1 MDVTE
6 TRDQEIARL
15 SAEVARL
22 QSQLRTDPL
31 EAPPPAP
38 RRRTGRGRAFLA
50 VVLIALGVLLAPLAV
65 VAAWTKAE
73 VTNTDQFV
81 ATVAPVLDDPAFQS
95 YLVDEITAAVYE
107 SVDIETITSDLFDGI
122 ATLDLPPRA
131 ADALQLL
138 EQPAVEGAQSLIRST
153 TEQLIASDGF
163 EQVWDQALRSSHSG
177 LTSAISGDTSGAV
190 VISDTGEVGIQL
202 GPIIA
207 AVKEQLTAQGFALAD
222 RIPAIDRTVVVAQS
236 DDLAQARTAYQAID
250 VLGFVLPWVSIA
262 LLAAGVLVARR
273 KARAL
278 IWAGVGL
285 AVAMAF
291 LALGVAIGRIAMVS
305 ALSPQY
311 MPSGAAEAIYDTL
324 VPLLYSTA
332 LAVGVAAVTTAV
344 VAYFAGPFR
353 GAVAVRRLTVDAA
366 GRMRTAAE
374 GNGATTG
381 RFGAFLY
388 RARRYIRIAIAAI
401 GGAIVLFVRPLT
413 PGVTLWTAVG
423 ALIAILLLELLQRP
437 PAVESDA
444 RTDGERIDGGPVV
457 EGTLP
462 ARDTQRV

>member
-22 QSQLRTDPL
+22 QSQLQTDSL

-38 RRRTGRGRAFLA
+38 ARRARRGRGRAFLA

-65 VAAWTKAE
+65 CAAWTKAE
-73 VTNTDQFV
+73 VTDTDQFV
-81 ATVAPVLDDPAFQS
+81 ATVSPILDDPAFQA
-95 YLVDEITAAVYE
+95 YLVDEITAAINE
-107 SVDIETITSDLFDGI
+107 SVDIETLTSDLFDGI

-131 ADALQLL
+131 SDALQLL
-138 EQPAVEGAQSLIRST
+138 EQPAVAGAQSLIRST
-153 TEQLIASDGF
+153 TEQLIASDAF

-177 LTSAISGDTSGAV
+177 LTGALSGDTSGAV

-222 RIPAIDRTVVVAQS
+222 RIPAVDRTIVVAQS
-236 DDLAQARTAYQAID
+236 DELAQARTAYQGVE
-250 VLGFVLPWVSIA
+250 VLGFVLPWVSIG
-262 LLAAGVLVARR
+262 LLAAGVLTARR

-278 IWAGVGL
+278 IWAGLGL
-285 AVAMAF
+285 AVAMVF
-291 LALGVAIGRIAMVS
+291 LALGVAIGRIATV
-305 ALSPQY
+305 AAISPQY
-311 MPSGAAEAIYDTL
+311 MPSSAAEAIYDAL

-332 LAVGVAAVTTAV
+332 LAVGVAGVTTAV
-344 VAYFAGPFR
+344 VAYLAGPFH
-353 GAVAVRRLTVDAA
+353 GAMVVRRLTVDTARRVRA
-366 GRMRTAAE
+366 AAE

-388 RARRYIRIAIAAI
+388 RARRYIRIAIAVVGA
-401 GGAIVLFVRPLT
+401 AIVLFVRPLT
-413 PGVTLWTAVG
+413 PGVTLWTAFG

-437 PAVESDA
+437 PAVDVDV
-444 RTDGERIDGGPVV
+444 RVDGEPVV
-457 EGTLP
+457 GMAPP
-462 ARDTQRV
+462 ARDTERV